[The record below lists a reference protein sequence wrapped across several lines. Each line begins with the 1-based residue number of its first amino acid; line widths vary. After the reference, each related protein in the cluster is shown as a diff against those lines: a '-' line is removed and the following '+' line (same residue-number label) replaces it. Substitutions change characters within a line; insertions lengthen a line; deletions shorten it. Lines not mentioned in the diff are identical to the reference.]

1 MARGATSLANSPAGS
16 PADGADPERPP
27 AMAEATGG
35 CSRPVNLALLE
46 PESAAAGE
54 VAVARPG

>member
-1 MARGATSLANSPAGS
+1 MAV
-16 PADGADPERPP
+16 
-27 AMAEATGG
+27 ATGG

-46 PESAAAGE
+46 PDAAVAGE